1 MTNPYTVDNAYWS
14 RGYVDPAFVRL
25 GMTRARETGP
35 TRRVWRGS
43 GPRWDLP
50 EDHDDLDNLLVTP
63 RTGDPAV
70 KLTEF
75 LAAAETDAILVAH
88 RGKIV
93 YERYFHGMRPHDVH
107 LSASVAKSWTGLL
120 AALLIDEGVLD
131 ADQPLSHYAPELGGT
146 AFGDATIHHLLHMG
160 TVMDY
165 GGRPFCKPLE
175 AQRYFA
181 AVGIVP
187 RPAGFTGPTSVKE
200 HLATARAVAPPG
212 TEFRYDNGNTEAV
225 AEALRRVTGV
235 SLADLWSERVWARLG
250 AEEDGAYCLDSTG
263 TEIACGRY
271 SATLRDLVR
280 VGEMLRRGGTVGD
293 RQLVP
298 ERVVADLTNVP
309 PGPAQRALPTGAA
322 RPIEYHNFWWV
333 PGDGHGTFGA
343 RGIHGQRLQVSPGR
357 ELVIAHYGSH
367 VMSPSVPVP
376 ALEAVFAQIGDHLT
390 G

>member
-1 MTNPYTVDNAYWS
+1 MTTPYTLDNAYWS

-50 EDHDDLDNLLVTP
+50 EEPHNLDDLIVGPLGVTL
-63 RTGDPAV
+63 A
-70 KLTEF
+70 EF
-75 LAAAETDAILVAH
+75 LASAETDAILVAH

-120 AALLIDEGVLD
+120 AAMLLDEGVLD
-131 ADQPLSHYAPELGGT
+131 ADQPLSHYAPELAGT
-146 AFGDATIHHLLHMG
+146 AFGDATIQHLLHMG

-165 GGRPFCKPLE
+165 SGRPFCKPLE

-187 RPAGFTGPTSVKE
+187 RPAGYTGPTSVKE

-235 SLADLWSERVWARLG
+235 SLADLWSERVWSRLG
-250 AEEDGAYCLDSTG
+250 ADEDGAYCLDPTG

-271 SATLRDLVR
+271 SATLRDLAR
-280 VGEMLRRGGTVGD
+280 IGEMLRNGGAIGD
-293 RQLVP
+293 RQTVP

-322 RPIEYHNFWWV
+322 WPIGYHNFWWV
-333 PGDGHGTFGA
+333 PDDGHGTFGA

-367 VMSPSVPVP
+367 LMSPSVPVP
-376 ALEAVFAQIGDHLT
+376 PLEAVFAQISDHLA